1 MPFHLLFPLAA
12 SVLLVFGTLFTNF
25 SSRRGISTWTLIAV
39 ANFGGA
45 ICFSSFWL
53 LGGTFPGWSSLWQP
67 AIVAGLYVCGQILM
81 LYSVSVGDVS
91 VALPVA
97 SLKVVFVA
105 ALLAVFTN
113 RPPSA
118 AVWWAASLATAGVAL
133 INYTAPK
140 SDRRVVW
147 RTVLLSLGGAFTF
160 GVFDVVVQAWAP
172 AWGAGRI
179 LPFTYWFVGLYS
191 LFLIPLCDSIEKV
204 SRLAPRSTIASGMFV
219 AVQAMC
225 MVFSLATFSDAA
237 RINVV
242 YSLRGLWGVLLAWGL
257 SGHFG
262 SNERSLSSRVLLNRV
277 VGAMLLVVA
286 VVIAILNPI

>member
-25 SSRRGISTWTLIAV
+25 SSRRGISTWTLIVV

-105 ALLAVFTN
+105 ALLASVTPEETLPLVSTGWLDTTRVAAGDIEMWRQILAHN
-113 RPPSA
+113 RTS
-118 AVWWAASLATAGVAL
+118 VLRCLEEFET
-133 INYTAPK
+133 
-140 SDRRVVW
+140 VV
-147 RTVLLSLGGAFTF
+147 TSF
-160 GVFDVVVQAWAP
+160 
-172 AWGAGRI
+172 
-179 LPFTYWFVGLYS
+179 
-191 LFLIPLCDSIEKV
+191 
-204 SRLAPRSTIASGMFV
+204 RLAM
-219 AVQAMC
+219 QQHD
-225 MVFSLATFSDAA
+225 DA
-237 RINVV
+237 
-242 YSLRGLWGVLLAWGL
+242 
-257 SGHFG
+257 
-262 SNERSLSSRVLLNRV
+262 
-277 VGAMLLVVA
+277 VVA
-286 VVIAILNPI
+286 EMLENGKQRRDALAD